1 MGDTDGGG
9 FQVLLNQLAA
19 QEKNLD
25 TAASHISQAAS
36 SLRSG
41 GELPVLD
48 PGSTKLL
55 AILGVGLGFLS
66 ANPLG
71 VIAGGL
77 SGGAV
82 GHAISAAI
90 DPYPGIRTEWLNQ
103 LPRYAQ
109 AATDAKTKVQ
119 QTVASYQAVD
129 HGGKQSM
136 DEIHPK

>member
-9 FQVLLNQLAA
+9 FQVLMNELAA

-25 TAASHISQAAS
+25 TAASHINTAATA
-36 SLRSG
+36 LQNV

-48 PGSTKLL
+48 PGQTKLL

-77 SGGAV
+77 GGGEL
-82 GHAISAAI
+82 GHKISEAT
-90 DPYPGIRTEWLNQ
+90 DPYPAIRMEWLNQ

-119 QTVASYQAVD
+119 QTVAAYQAMD
-129 HGGKQSM
+129 HGGKKSM